1 MLHVS
6 FLKIKISHKI
16 LTKKIKRT
24 KKKTQIKANFYPKH
38 KTYSQTL
45 ASLPYDDVASYLTG
59 ANKILNTKHSS
70 EKHWP
75 QASLPHDSA
84 ASPLPLSFL
93 TLRSLT
99 PNQNCCTTHHHTSR
113 HRNFCNFSR
122 LTSPHNLP

>member
-24 KKKTQIKANFYPKH
+24 KTKKKKTPQIKANFYPKH

-75 QASLPHDSA
+75 QASLPQDSA

-93 TLRSLT
+93 DSSVINPKSELLHNS
-99 PNQNCCTTHHHTSR
+99 
-113 HRNFCNFSR
+113 
-122 LTSPHNLP
+122 SPHISPPEFL